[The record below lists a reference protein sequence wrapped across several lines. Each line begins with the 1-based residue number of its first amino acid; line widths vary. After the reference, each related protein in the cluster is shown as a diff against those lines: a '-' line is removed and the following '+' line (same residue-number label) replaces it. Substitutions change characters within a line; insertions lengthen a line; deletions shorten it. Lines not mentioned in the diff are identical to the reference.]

1 MSKVKNIKR
10 FINEFERFISE
21 NRLIVENDDVLIAVS
36 GGLDSVVL
44 LRLLNDHSEKTG
56 IGISVVHFHHHL
68 RGTEADRDASFVET
82 ISGDLGVPFTLK
94 HLNVREASEESGSS
108 IQDAAHQLRRGEFG
122 ELVREFGYSKIAT
135 AHHKDDQLETLLMRL
150 VTGAGPEG
158 MSGIRVRE
166 GKYVRPL
173 MFADKNQLKEYAEA
187 AGIEWV
193 EDSSNK
199 ENAYLRNRLRNR
211 VIPILKEINPSASTA
226 AARTAAT
233 FGQMMDGINGLVDGV
248 LDSCIVSERESEITL
263 AISEMTDYFD
273 TIGYFIIDNALKR
286 IEEEPPTVI
295 NRQFDDIS
303 KLVKSGKTGAE
314 ISLSKGFRIL
324 KDRDNLIIYRSLSQS
339 EEIPVQIGVPAKYN
353 DMILETRTTGWNTG
367 SKLPKGADH
376 EVIDFNLITEQKLV
390 LGNWK
395 EGDKIRPL
403 GLKGHKKVSDLLT
416 EAKIPLHRKRRY
428 PVLRSGDEILWVC
441 GIRLNDKYKVTDG
454 TKEVLHLKLI
464 DINLN

>member
-1 MSKVKNIKR
+1 MSRVKNIKR
-10 FINEFERFISE
+10 FLNEFEGFISE
-21 NRLIVENDDVLIAVS
+21 NRLIVENDELLIAVS

-44 LRLLNDHSEKTG
+44 LRLLFDYSAKTG

-68 RGTEADRDASFVET
+68 RGKEADRDASFVET
-82 ISGDLGVPFTLK
+82 LSAELGVPFTMK
-94 HLNVREASEESGSS
+94 HLKVKEESRKSGSS
-108 IQDAAHQLRRGEFG
+108 IQDAAHQLRR
-122 ELVREFGYSKIAT
+122 REFGGLVSEFGYTKIAT

-150 VTGAGPEG
+150 VTGTGPEG

-199 ENAYLRNRLRNR
+199 ENSYLRNKLRNK
-211 VIPILKEINPSASTA
+211 VIPVLKEINPSASDA
-226 AARTAAT
+226 AVRTAVT
-233 FGQMMDGINGLVDGV
+233 FGKMMDGINEMVDGV
-248 LDSCIVSERESEITL
+248 LKRSIVSESESEITL
-263 AISEMTDYFD
+263 AISGMTDYFD
-273 TIGYFIIDNALKR
+273 TIGYFIIDKALKR
-286 IEEEPPTVI
+286 IEKEPPTVI
-295 NRQFDDIS
+295 NRQFDDLS
-303 KLVKSGKTGAE
+303 KLFESGKTGAE

-324 KDRDNLIIYRSLSQS
+324 KDRDNLIIYKSLSQS
-339 EEIPVQIGVPAKYN
+339 EEVPIEIGVPAHYN
-353 DMILETRTTGWNTG
+353 DMILETRMSDWNSG
-367 SKLPKGADH
+367 SELPKGGNH
-376 EVIDFNLITEQKLV
+376 EVIDFNLVNEQKLI
-390 LGNWK
+390 LSKWR
-395 EGDKIRPL
+395 EGDKIHPL
-403 GLKGHKKVSDLLT
+403 GLKGHKKVSDVLT

-428 PVLRSGDEILWVC
+428 PVLRSGDDILWVC